1 MKMAETKNDCGCGCM
16 PLQQILLNQKGKKAT
31 KGKEEVKK
39 PK

>member
-1 MKMAETKNDCGCGCM
+1 MADKKNDCGCGCM
-16 PLQQILLNQKGKKAT
+16 PIKEKGKKAT